1 MVKTQKATLKSNSRF
16 ENFKIK
22 FDVLKGAYFVIILFM
37 WIALWLQHFFLSMIN
52 DNKAFT

>member
-1 MVKTQKATLKSNSRF
+1 MIKTQKATLKSNSRF

-37 WIALWLQHFFLSMIN
+37 
-52 DNKAFT
+52 